1 MTTSETETLRA
12 AIEAALR
19 RRDPEAEV
27 TIASLSTP
35 LGSVHYTASV
45 MVLAARIAGDR
56 STERG
61 ALESLAVAAGL
72 RVETCGSCGGRGQR
86 LYAREVEDGC
96 DACECAGVV
105 VVDPAEEVARLTMAL
120 DDANNLA
127 SCQRDTIETL
137 TRALHDAAD
146 RLGCADYDDA
156 CAAVADALDDA
167 EKREREGVDEANAL
181 RMERASLRDDNTR
194 LDDVARGALDDLARV
209 RAELDAARLA
219 LARRDAEY
227 LELARRSERRGFE
240 LRAAQVEAHTA
251 RRSLAML
258 AAVAR
263 RERDARAEWL
273 DSLPGGSC
281 GNPPPAALIDAET
294 ATGEVLRA
302 IEAAEV
308 SR

>member
-219 LARRDAEY
+219 LVDA
-227 LELARRSERRGFE
+227 APWCDAPMCHAPATHWRPAGQRSERACDSHAIGDPAWDE
-240 LRAAQVEAHTA
+240 DEHAAALRAAEA
-251 RRSLAML
+251 SQ
-258 AAVAR
+258 
-263 RERDARAEWL
+263 
-273 DSLPGGSC
+273 
-281 GNPPPAALIDAET
+281 
-294 ATGEVLRA
+294 
-302 IEAAEV
+302 
-308 SR
+308 

>member
-156 CAAVADALDDA
+156 CAAVADALDD
-167 EKREREGVDEANAL
+167 V
-181 RMERASLRDDNTR
+181 T
-194 LDDVARGALDDLARV
+194 RGALDDLAKV

-219 LARRDAEY
+219 LVDA
-227 LELARRSERRGFE
+227 APWCDAPMCHAPATHWRPAGQRSERACDSHAIGDPAWDE
-240 LRAAQVEAHTA
+240 DEHAAALRAAEA
-251 RRSLAML
+251 SQ
-258 AAVAR
+258 
-263 RERDARAEWL
+263 
-273 DSLPGGSC
+273 
-281 GNPPPAALIDAET
+281 
-294 ATGEVLRA
+294 
-302 IEAAEV
+302 
-308 SR
+308 

>member
-1 MTTSETETLRA
+1 MTTETLRA

-19 RRDPEAEV
+19 RRDARGMAALLACDDADV
-27 TIASLSTP
+27 D
-35 LGSVHYTASV
+35 GSIRATTAHTSDDAIRA
-45 MVLAARIAGDR
+45 LAI
-56 STERG
+56 
-61 ALESLAVAAGL
+61 AAGL
-72 RVETCGSCGGRGQR
+72 RDDGS
-86 LYAREVEDGC
+86 
-96 DACECAGVV
+96 
-105 VVDPAEEVARLTMAL
+105 DPAEEVERLRVAFRREEDRADARAQDLDDLVARVWRAATGDTHEGPASVDALAEAVAGLRADNARL
-120 DDANNLA
+120 D
-127 SCQRDTIETL
+127 
-137 TRALHDAAD
+137 
-146 RLGCADYDDA
+146 
-156 CAAVADALDDA
+156 
-167 EKREREGVDEANAL
+167 NA
-181 RMERASLRDDNTR
+181 T
-194 LDDVARGALDDLARV
+194 RGALDDLAKV
-209 RAELDAARLA
+209 RAELNAARLA